1 MEIQQQLIDIE
12 QAIRYAKVIVGMVKQ
27 LNIDGELGGLSITE
41 SSMLQH
47 YIEQFEINTQ
57 LKKQTNEKR

>member
-57 LKKQTNEKR
+57 LKKQTNETR

>member
-1 MEIQQQLIDIE
+1 MEIRQQLTDIE

-27 LNIDGELGGLSITE
+27 LNIDGELGGLSIAE
-41 SSMLQH
+41 SLILTH

-57 LKKQTNEKR
+57 LKKQTNENR